1 MVWNFAGVMAVI
13 VISCLVMMIVAMWYE
28 KNSLPKADPEEILA
42 DRFAKGEI
50 DEAEYARRLGILR
63 YGPPIE
69 LPE

>member
-1 MVWNFAGVMAVI
+1 MVMALCLSSLVVLVI
-13 VISCLVMMIVAMWYE
+13 IASWAE
-28 KNSLPKADPEEILA
+28 RKSLPKADPEKVLA

-50 DEAEYARRLGILR
+50 DEADYSRRLAILR